1 VPLSFLGYRPRNAR
15 IGALA
20 PPILAYPFGPAPKF
34 IAPPLELVATALE
47 RVAATPQ
54 VSEHPTR
61 SLGQPVHPTGTRSWA
76 WIESAPSLA
85 ASA

>member
-1 VPLSFLGYRPRNAR
+1 MPLLGYRPRNAR

-20 PPILAYPFGPAPKF
+20 APILTYLFGSAPKF
-34 IAPPLELVATALE
+34 VAPPLELVATMLE
-47 RVAATPQ
+47 RVGAPAQ
-54 VSEHPTR
+54 VSEGPTR